1 MGFTKITVSEN
12 VQAMRDEENKK
23 ISAFVKSAG
32 KKSVEELTD
41 EEKQQ
46 LQNKL
51 VQHHPTVLLSIQLT
65 TKG

>member
-32 KKSVEELTD
+32 KKSVEDLTE
-41 EEKQQ
+41 EEKNQ
-46 LQNKL
+46 LQA
-51 VQHHPTVLLSIQLT
+51 QL
-65 TKG
+65 G